1 MADAFP
7 GIPAISQRI
16 DRETATVLRPVVE
29 ILRQF
34 VDGNLPQKGIIAGL
48 QRLGVSDGNGNF
60 QIPPG
65 AIAYD
70 NTPPPAPTG
79 LEAMGA
85 IANIILSWDAPP
97 EEVAHRVAYTE
108 VWRSETDN
116 LSSAQMIGQAR
127 GQVFVDAIGSAAV
140 RYYWVRFAAPS
151 MTVPPITG
159 PYNAQAGTR
168 AETSTDPGMLIDL
181 LVKAGNNTFL
191 YKQEDPN
198 LVIDGVPIPVG
209 VYMNAAFIRKLS
221 VTNAM
226 IANAAIDNAKIANL
240 DAGKITTGILSAD
253 RIDVDT
259 LKARFGQF
267 DAASIGDAS
276 IGWIKLYGD
285 MYSDNWHSSGG
296 TQGWYIAR
304 NGNAWFNNVNV
315 RGNIYADNLYGNVV
329 GTGNIIDGAVTDG
342 IGTSGSP
349 SAAVTIQAT
358 GARVLIMASASSV
371 AGSGGGEGG
380 SEGSAGLLQVYR
392 NGTLLKQAGIP
403 MAFINGQQTY
413 SEGNTFVLDYPP
425 AGPTTYTASST
436 AGGGSFQIY
445 VEQIKK

>member
-1 MADAFP
+1 MADSFP

-16 DRETATVLRPVVE
+16 DPATATVLRPVVE

-34 VDGNLPQKGIIAGL
+34 VDGNLPQKGIIGGL
-48 QRLGVSDGNGNF
+48 QRLGLSDGAGNVH
-60 QIPPG
+60 IPPG

-97 EEVAHRVAYTE
+97 ADVAHRVAYTE
-108 VWRSETDN
+108 VWRSETDD
-116 LSSAQMIGQAR
+116 LSTAQLIGQAR

-140 RYYWVRFAAPS
+140 RFYWVRFAAPGA
-151 MTVPPITG
+151 TTPPITG
-159 PYNAQAGTR
+159 PFNAQSGTR

-181 LVKAGNNTFL
+181 LVKAGNDTFL
-191 YKQEDPN
+191 YRQEDPN

-253 RIDVDT
+253 RIDVNAI
-259 LKARFGQF
+259 KAAFGEF
-267 DAASIGDAS
+267 NEASIGNAS
-276 IGWIKLYGD
+276 IGWLKLYGD
-285 MYSDNWHSSGG
+285 MYSDNWASSNG

-315 RGNIYADNLYGNVV
+315 RGNIYADNFYGNVV
-329 GTGNIIDGAVTDG
+329 NTGNIVSGAVSATNAANG
-342 IGTSGSP
+342 SNTVSATITS
-349 SAAVTIQAT
+349 T
-358 GARVLIMASASSV
+358 GARTVV
-371 AGSGGGEGG
+371 FFQGSGGAATGG
-380 SEGSAGLLQVYR
+380 APS
-392 NGTLLKQAGIP
+392 
-403 MAFINGQQTY
+403 
-413 SEGNTFVLDYPP
+413 
-425 AGPTTYTASST
+425 
-436 AGGGSFQIY
+436 
-445 VEQIKK
+445 